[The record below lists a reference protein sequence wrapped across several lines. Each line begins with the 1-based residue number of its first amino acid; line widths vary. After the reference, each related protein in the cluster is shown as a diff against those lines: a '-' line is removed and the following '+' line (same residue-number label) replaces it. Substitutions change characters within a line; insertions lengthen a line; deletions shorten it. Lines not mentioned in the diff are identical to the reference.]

1 MSRQCEYLENT
12 LMKKRKIN
20 HFLKKV
26 LFARLL
32 IVSAFVCSLASSA
45 FSSTLTGTY
54 WVVFDPG
61 NGSLSTSSVLDI
73 NSDPGDPLGFDQ
85 TAYDGS
91 SYSSGAA
98 GLWGTGYDGSYA
110 WGAWVTEGTG
120 VSQYDINHSFQSETK
135 LSLFFDIK
143 ITGTATDWIDYWYLT
158 GAVGGEGSYVGFRA
172 DDKMYLG
179 STTGG
184 DEILL
189 NSLHYSYDN
198 NTPGSFWIDTGNV
211 WPDPIVSRWLLDTEY
226 LHMVGVYTY
235 FAQNDGG
242 PSSIHFTETAPPPVP
257 EPGTMFLLG
266 SGLLGL
272 IALKKRLG

>member
-1 MSRQCEYLENT
+1 
-12 LMKKRKIN
+12 MKTRKNN
-20 HFLKKV
+20 HFSKKV

-32 IVSAFVCSLASSA
+32 IVSVFACSLASSA

-54 WVVFDPG
+54 RVVFNPG
-61 NGSLSTSSVLDI
+61 DGATFDSSVFDI
-73 NSDPGDPLGFDQ
+73 NSGPGDPLGFDQ
-85 TAYDGS
+85 TVYAGA

-98 GLWGTGYDGSYA
+98 GLWGTGYDDSYA

-120 VSQYDINHSFQSETK
+120 VSQYDNNHSFQSETK

-143 ITGTATDWIDYWYLT
+143 ITGTSTDWIDYWYLT
-158 GAVGGEGSYVGFRA
+158 GAVGGEGSYVGFQA

-184 DEILL
+184 DETLL
-189 NSLHYSYDN
+189 NSLQYSYYKD
-198 NTPGSFWIDTGNV
+198 TPGSFWIDTGNV
-211 WPDPIVSRWLLDTEY
+211 WPDPIVSGYWLQDTEY
-226 LHMVGVYTY
+226 LRLTGVYTY